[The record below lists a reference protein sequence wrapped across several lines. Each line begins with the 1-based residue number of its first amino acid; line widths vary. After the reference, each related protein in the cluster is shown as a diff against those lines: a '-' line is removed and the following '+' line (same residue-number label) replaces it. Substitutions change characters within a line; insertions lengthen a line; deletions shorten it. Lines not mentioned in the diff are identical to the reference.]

1 MLLSG
6 VDGEPRYFEL
16 PEHLCM
22 KVKIEHPTNEGIN
35 SMGLEW
41 FGLPGHYQDV
51 IGHLPGHQV
60 PSKFDHRSVLQG

>member
-6 VDGEPRYFEL
+6 VDGEPKYYEL

-35 SMGLEW
+35 SMNLEW
-41 FGLPGHYQDV
+41 FGLPGKHND
-51 IGHLPGHQV
+51 P
-60 PSKFDHRSVLQG
+60 PNTES

>member
-6 VDGEPRYFEL
+6 ADGEPKYFEI

-22 KVKIEHPTNEGIN
+22 RVKITHPTNEGIN

-41 FGLPGHYQDV
+41 FGLPGLIPLDSQIHCC
-51 IGHLPGHQV
+51 
-60 PSKFDHRSVLQG
+60 